1 MTNTPTRRT
10 NVTSQLPTSC
20 RKVALGK
27 LEDVLSQQLTLVG
40 KGDFKKVEALGG
52 ELAELLRQAGG
63 ADACTCPHCLARIER
78 INNLH
83 TKLGLTL
90 AAQKHQCKTK
100 LDRLGKGKKLLRVY
114 FNGSLTG

>member
-1 MTNTPTRRT
+1 MTNTPTHPT
-10 NVTSQLPTSC
+10 NVTSQPSTSC
-20 RKVALGK
+20 RRGALGK
-27 LEDVLSQQLTLVG
+27 LEDVLSRQLTLVG
-40 KGDFKKVEALGG
+40 KGDFKKVEALAG

-63 ADACTCPHCLARIER
+63 ADACTCPDCLARLER

-100 LDRLGKGKKLLRVY
+100 LGRLGKGKKLLRVY
-114 FNGSLTG
+114 SNGSLRG